1 MYHYALEMP
10 ANRLFQKIN
19 KIFVEFNEICI
30 TFITVY
36 LIRNSMEPVEFF
48 LNPQTIAQKQY
59 EALRMFFVENYPA
72 NVVALKFGYTYRG
85 FTTIVS
91 NFRKE
96 LKHNGGKDL
105 YFKELKRGRRQL
117 DQQVKDVIIDLR
129 KKHYSVEDIKVTTD
143 SKDFKVSEK
152 TIYNVSKEK
161 GIDRLPRRKKVDK
174 KSLAPSG
181 LKAEKTVALK
191 FTQESFRSS
200 NAGILCLLPLI
211 KEYGISSI
219 IQASEYPET
228 TQIGKLSSIL
238 AFIALKASNVRRYTG
253 DNRWCMDRGLG
264 VFAGLNVLP
273 KAAWFSS
280 YSHRVTSQMNLQ
292 FLKALHANWQELGLL
307 GDTANLD
314 FTTIPYWG
322 ESDHLENNWSGKRS
336 KALASMLAVL
346 AQDPDSGIIDYG
358 HANVMHKNESAVVLE
373 FIDFYGKDVRGN
385 RELKYLT
392 FDSKFTN
399 YENLG
404 KLDDDEIK
412 FVTIRRRGK
421 NIIGRLNA
429 TPKSKWKTIRV
440 QRAGNKKATLKVLE
454 EIIFLPGYNK
464 QIRQISITG
473 TGKIKP
479 ATMITNEFDLTT
491 EQIVRKYARRWIV
504 EKSISE
510 QIEFFHLNMVSSSM
524 VIKVDFDL
532 TMSIL
537 TYNLFRIFALN
548 TDRYAHKAPQGIYD
562 MFLNNAGK
570 IKIGSDKIHIRLSKK
585 RALPLILEKTSN
597 FDGQKYEWLNNLEI
611 GFSGA
616 TNS

>member
-1 MYHYALEMP
+1 
-10 ANRLFQKIN
+10 
-19 KIFVEFNEICI
+19 
-30 TFITVY
+30 
-36 LIRNSMEPVEFF
+36 MEPVEFF

-59 EALRMFFVENYPA
+59 EALRMFFVEKYPA

-96 LKHNGGKDL
+96 LKLGNGKEL
-105 YFKELKRGRRQL
+105 YFNELKHGRKQVE
-117 DQQVKDVIIDLR
+117 QQVKEVVVALR
-129 KKHYSVEDIKVTTD
+129 KKYYSVEDIKVTTD
-143 SKDFKVSEK
+143 GKGLGVSEK
-152 TIYNVSKEK
+152 SIYNILHEQ
-161 GIDRLPRRKKVDK
+161 GFERLPRRERTEK

-181 LKAEKTVALK
+181 LKADKTVTLK
-191 FTQESFRSS
+191 FAEESFRSS
-200 NAGILCLLPLI
+200 AVGILCLLPLI
-211 KEYGISSI
+211 KKYSI
-219 IQASEYPET
+219 ISIIKASGYPGT
-228 TQIGKLSSIL
+228 AQIGKLSSIL
-238 AFIALKASNVRRYTG
+238 AFIALKASSVRRYTA
-253 DNRWCMDRGLG
+253 DDAWCMDRGLG
-264 VFAGLNVLP
+264 LFAGLNVLP

-280 YSHRVTSQMNLQ
+280 YSHRVTPQMNYQ
-292 FLKALHANWQELGLL
+292 FLKALHANWQALGLL

-322 ESDHLENNWSGKRS
+322 ENDHLENNWSGKRS

-399 YENLG
+399 YENLA
-404 KLDDDEIK
+404 KLDEDEIK

-421 NIIGRLNA
+421 NIISRLND
-429 TPKSKWKTIRV
+429 TPKSKWKTVRV
-440 QRAGNKKATLKVLE
+440 ERAGNKKATIQILE
-454 EIIFLPGYNK
+454 EIIFLPGYDK

-473 TGKIKP
+473 HGKIKP
-479 ATMITNEFDLTT
+479 ATMITNEFGLTT

-537 TYNLFRIFALN
+537 THNLFRIFALDM
-548 TDRYAHKAPQGIYD
+548 DRYANKADQAIYD
-562 MFLNNAGK
+562 LFLRNSGK
-570 IKIGSDKIHIRLSKK
+570 VKIGSNKIHVQLAKK
-585 RALPLILEKTSN
+585 RTLPLILEKTSN
-597 FDGQKYEWLNNLEI
+597 FNGQKYEWLNNLEI
-611 GFSGA
+611 EFSGA